1 MKKTKIVVIGGGTGT
16 AVVLSGLKQ
25 YPQLELTAIVVVSD
39 DGGSTG
45 RLRDE
50 FGFLPA
56 GDLRQ
61 CLAALATG
69 DNESLIRDI
78 LLYRFSERS
87 SLAGHNL
94 GNLILTALEDLA
106 QQRKDSPARAIE
118 IASRVFE
125 VAGQV
130 YPISEKPADLV
141 INYQNQQII
150 GEKNLDN
157 PNLGGQKIKKISFKK
172 KQKIYHR
179 AAQAIR
185 EADLVILGPGD
196 LYASLL
202 ANTLVEGF
210 AEALQDNLKH
220 GGQFVYILNLM
231 THYSQTHQM
240 SALDHLL
247 EVKKYCCRQ
256 PDYIL
261 LNKEKIAPHILA
273 HYASQNEWPVA
284 DNLEQAKKQQI
295 NKINWSKLI
304 IKRQQLLSTVLV
316 KQDPSHSHS
325 LLRHDKNKLAK
336 AILKIIAQH

>member
-1 MKKTKIVVIGGGTGT
+1 MKKKKIVVIGGGTGT

-25 YPQLELTAIVVVSD
+25 HPQLELTAIVVVSD

-78 LLYRFSERS
+78 LLYRFSEQS

-118 IASRVFE
+118 IASRIFE
-125 VAGQV
+125 IAGKV
-130 YPISEKPADLV
+130 YPISEHPADLV
-141 INYQNQQII
+141 IDYANQQQVI

-157 PNLGGQKIKKISFKK
+157 PDLGGQKIKKISFKK
-172 KQKIYHR
+172 TQKIYKR
-179 AAQAIR
+179 AAQAIV
-185 EADLVILGPGD
+185 EADLVVLGPGD

-202 ANTLVEGF
+202 ANTLATGF
-210 AEALQDNLKH
+210 AQALQSNQKN
-220 GGQFVYILNLM
+220 GGKFIYVLNLM
-231 THYSQTHQM
+231 THFTQTHQM
-240 SALDHLL
+240 TALDHLL
-247 EVKKYCCRQ
+247 EVKKYCKRL

-261 LNKEKIAPHILA
+261 LNNEEIKPKVLK
-273 HYASQNEWPVA
+273 HYASQNEWPVL
-284 DNLEQAKKQQI
+284 DDLNQAKKQEARTI
-295 NKINWSKLI
+295 DWSKLT
-304 IKRQQLLSTVLV
+304 IKRQPLLSTVLV
-316 KQDPSHSHS
+316 KQDLSHSHS
-325 LLRHDKNKLAK
+325 LLRHDKNKLAN
-336 AILKIIAQH
+336 AILKI

>member
-1 MKKTKIVVIGGGTGT
+1 MHKKKIVVIGGGTGT

-25 YPQLELTAIVVVSD
+25 YPELEITAIVVVTD

-69 DNESLIRDI
+69 NNEELIRDI
-78 LLYRFSERS
+78 LLYRFSKKS

-106 QQRKDSPARAIE
+106 QKRKDSPARAIE

-125 VAGQV
+125 TAGRV
-130 YPISEKPADLV
+130 YPISEHPADLV
-141 INYQNQQII
+141 IDYQNEQII

-157 PNLGGQKIKKISFKK
+157 PQFGGRQIKKISLKK

-179 AAQAIR
+179 AERAIE
-185 EADLVILGPGD
+185 EADLIILGPGD

-210 AEALQDNLKH
+210 AQAMQKNQKKA
-220 GGQFVYILNLM
+220 GKFVYVLNLM
-231 THYSQTHQM
+231 THFSQTHQM
-240 SALDHLL
+240 TALDHLS
-247 EVKKYCCRQ
+247 EVTKYCQRQ

-261 LNKEKIAPHILA
+261 INKEKVAPKILK
-273 HYASQNEWPVA
+273 HYASQNEWPVV
-284 DNLEQAKKQQI
+284 DDLNQAKKKKTSAI
-295 NKINWSKLI
+295 DWTKLS
-304 IKRQQLLSTVLV
+304 IKRHHLLSTILV
-316 KQDPSHSHS
+316 KNEPSHSHS
-325 LLRHDKNKLAK
+325 LLRHDRNKLAK
-336 AILKIIAQH
+336 ALLKILQ